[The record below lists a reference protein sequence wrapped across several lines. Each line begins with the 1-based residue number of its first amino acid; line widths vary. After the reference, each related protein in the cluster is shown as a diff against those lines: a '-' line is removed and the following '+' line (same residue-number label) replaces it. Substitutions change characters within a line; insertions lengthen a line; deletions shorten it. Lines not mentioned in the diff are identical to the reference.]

1 MTPRDDL
8 IDHETLMGA
17 VHGSPVSILIT
28 DPRRDDN
35 PITFVNEAF
44 EELTL
49 YGPEFALGRNM
60 RFLQGPDTHPHDVQ
74 RILDGLKA
82 GKSFEAEVTNHR
94 ADGTPYRVRLV
105 VAPVHGADGTLT
117 SHVWFQQPLDVPV
130 ALAPTPLSA
139 DAQVLLRE
147 LQHRVKNHLA
157 MIASMVRIQARG
169 EVTQETLLTVSRR
182 IEALGL
188 LYEDLLTTNGDP
200 GSGKM
205 EAGAYLGRVA
215 SVMSSFQTEAAVR
228 VNTDCD
234 EIWLGV
240 DQAAW
245 LGLLLS
251 EFLTNALVHAFQG
264 RDTGRI
270 DVRFAARE
278 DGGVRLSVS
287 DDGVGLPG
295 AGAARAES
303 SQHHRSSGVGGSI
316 VAALVSSLGGTLDV
330 ASSPEGTTVTV
341 EIAPRD

>member
-1 MTPRDDL
+1 MAPTNDL
-8 IDHETLMGA
+8 IDHDAFKAA

-28 DPRRDDN
+28 DPRRDDH
-35 PITFVNEAF
+35 PITFVNAAF
-44 EELTL
+44 EKLTL
-49 YGPEFALGRNM
+49 YGPDFALGRNM
-60 RFLQGPDTHPHDVQ
+60 RFLQGPDTHPDDVQ
-74 RILDGLKA
+74 RILDGLNA
-82 GKSFEAEVTNHR
+82 GKSFEVEVTNHR
-94 ADGTPYRVRLV
+94 ADGAPYRVRLM

-117 SHVWFQQPLDVPV
+117 SHVWFQQPVG
-130 ALAPTPLSA
+130 APAAPPAPSA
-139 DAQVLLRE
+139 DGQVLLRE

-169 EVTQETLLTVSRR
+169 EVTPDTLHAVSRR

-188 LYEDLLTTNGDP
+188 LYEDLLTTNGGP
-200 GSGKM
+200 GTGKM

-215 SVMSSFQTEAAVR
+215 SVVSSFQADAAVR
-228 VNTDCD
+228 VNIDCD

-251 EFLTNALVHAFQG
+251 EFLTNALVHAFPG
-264 RDTGRI
+264 RDAGCV

-287 DDGVGLPG
+287 DNGVGLPG
-295 AGAARAES
+295 VDAAPVENPTC
-303 SQHHRSSGVGGSI
+303 HRSSGVGGSI

-341 EIAPRD
+341 EIARRD